1 MEKEERDQEI
11 AKIFASTG
19 KLPPVESI
27 KVVTPGKKHHCI
39 DLIKCLKTLKKII
52 SNELFWKIIEC
63 RF

>member
-27 KVVTPGKKHHCI
+27 KVVAPGKKHHCI
-39 DLIKCLKTLKKII
+39 DLIKCLKTLKKTLQT
-52 SNELFWKIIEC
+52 NCFGK
-63 RF
+63 